1 MEGKYEGRRIE
12 KGRWRV
18 RVFITGGSGLI
29 GRHLIRRL
37 LESGHRPVVVSRRAE
52 ELKNRPE
59 AGDYEVVQGDVET
72 SGPWQA
78 AVDGCDAVVNLAG
91 YNIFADRWTGAVKRK
106 IRDSRVR
113 GTDNLVSAIA
123 SARERP
129 RILVQGSAVGYY
141 GPHGDEELDE
151 STPAG
156 SDFLATV
163 CREWE
168 EASGPAE
175 ALGLRRA
182 VIRTGIVLAAGE
194 GALGTMTPIFRC
206 LPGAPVGGN
215 GWLAPAR
222 GRQWLSWIHIDDIA
236 GLFHF
241 AIDNPDAV
249 GPING
254 TAPNPA
260 RNVEFS
266 RALSKTLWK
275 PYAPWRFFV
284 PFGPPDAFLRV
295 LLGEIAETIAKGQRA
310 IPSKAL
316 ALGYRFR
323 HPDLGE
329 ALKAVFDAEVA
340 SPHAE
345 TRR

>member
-1 MEGKYEGRRIE
+1 M
-12 KGRWRV
+12 
-18 RVFITGGSGLI
+18 
-29 GRHLIRRL
+29 
-37 LESGHRPVVVSRRAE
+37 VVSRRAGWV
-52 ELKNRPE
+52 KSRPE
-59 AGDYEVVQGDVET
+59 AGDYEVVQGDIET
-72 SGPWQA
+72 PGPWQS

-91 YNIFADRWTGAVKRK
+91 HNIFAERWTGEVKRK

-141 GPHGDEELDE
+141 GSHDDEELDE
-151 STPAG
+151 SAPAG

-163 CREWE
+163 CQEWE
-168 EASGPAE
+168 EASEPAE

-182 VIRTGIVLAAGE
+182 VIRTGIVLAEGE
-194 GALGTMTPIFRC
+194 GALGTMTPIFKY

-222 GRQWLSWIHIDDIA
+222 GRQWLSWIHLDDIA

-241 AIDNPDAV
+241 AIDNPDAI

-260 RNVEFS
+260 RNAEFS

-275 PYAPWRFFV
+275 PYAPWRFYI
-284 PFGPPDAFLRV
+284 PFGPPDALLR
-295 LLGEIAETIAKGQRA
+295 LALGEIAEIITKGQRA
-310 IPSKAL
+310 VPNKAL
-316 ALGYRFR
+316 ELGYRFR
-323 HPDLGE
+323 YPDLLE
-329 ALKAVFDAEVA
+329 ALRAVFDADG
-340 SPHAE
+340 SSLS
-345 TRR
+345 TDSKTKLG

>member
-1 MEGKYEGRRIE
+1 MNQK

-29 GRHLIRRL
+29 GRHLVRRL
-37 LESGHRPVVVSRRAE
+37 LESGSQPVVVSRRAE
-52 ELKNRPE
+52 QLKRDPE
-59 AGDYEVVQGDVET
+59 AGDFEVVQGDIET
-72 SGPWQA
+72 PGPWQA

-91 YNIFADRWTGAVKRK
+91 HNIFAERWTGEVKRK

-113 GTDNLVSAIA
+113 GTDNLVSAIE

-141 GPHGDEELDE
+141 GAHGDEELDE
-151 STPAG
+151 SAPAG

-163 CREWE
+163 CQEWE
-168 EASGPAE
+168 EAAEPAK
-175 ALGLRRA
+175 ALGLRLA
-182 VIRTGIVLAAGE
+182 VIRTGIVLARDE
-194 GALGTMTPIFRC
+194 GALGTITPIFRF

-222 GRQWLSWIHIDDIA
+222 GRQWLSWIHINDIA
-236 GLFHF
+236 GLFQF
-241 AIDNPDAV
+241 ALGNPDAI

-260 RNVEFS
+260 RNAEFS

-284 PFGPPDAFLRV
+284 PLGPPDAFLRLV
-295 LLGEIAETIAKGQRA
+295 LGEIAEIITKGQRA
-310 IPSKAL
+310 VPSKAL
-316 ALGYRFR
+316 ELGYRFQY
-323 HPDLGE
+323 PDLSE
-329 ALKAVFDAEVA
+329 ALRAVFNADAA
-340 SPHAE
+340 PSPTEA
-345 TRR
+345 RR